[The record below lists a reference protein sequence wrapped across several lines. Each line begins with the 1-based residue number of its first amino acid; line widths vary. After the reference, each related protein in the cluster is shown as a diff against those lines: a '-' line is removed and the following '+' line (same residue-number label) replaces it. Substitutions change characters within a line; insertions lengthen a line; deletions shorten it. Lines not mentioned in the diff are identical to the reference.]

1 MGRRLEGKVALV
13 TGGAS
18 GIGEATAKLFAAEG
32 ARVAIADLQAE
43 RGERVANEI
52 RTAGGAAAFVRG
64 DVASDADARR
74 MVAFAVER
82 FAGLDVL
89 VNNAGVESPKAVLDT
104 SEAEW
109 DHVMA
114 VNAKGVF
121 LCTKHALPEMRKA
134 GGGSIINI
142 SSIFGLVG
150 SPGFAAYH
158 ASKGA
163 VRLLTKSTALAHAAE
178 GIRCNSI
185 HPGVIQTPML
195 EEVIAASPDPAAA
208 RAEWTA
214 LEPVGRFGRPED
226 IAYGALYLACQ
237 ESSFVT
243 GTELV
248 IDGGFTAR

>member
-1 MGRRLEGKVALV
+1 MRGRLEGKVALV

-18 GIGEATAKLFAAEG
+18 GIGEATAKLFAGEG
-32 ARVAIADLQAE
+32 ASVAIADLQVE

-121 LCTKHALPEMRKA
+121 LCTKYALPEMRKA

-150 SPGFAAYH
+150 SPAFAAYH

-185 HPGVIQTPML
+185 HPGVIQTPMI

-226 IAYGALYLACQ
+226 VAYGALYLACQ

-243 GTELV
+243 GAELV